1 MSEIDIRI
9 VPRVDGIYDIFYH
22 MDCVCDMW
30 WWSLWMWEYSGENCE
45 KKRECNTNTKL
56 TWEVIEISWAHWLVV
71 VFGCPLAP
79 ANDYTQFSKSL
90 FAESLH
96 SRRTC
101 RPDRSATFDPSQS
114 PIMIQIICQ
123 FAYVKVLNR
132 SKHEPNR
139 NSKNLP
145 DSLGFVVVQLPS
157 TPDTVLHPK
166 HLATERAIGAI
177 VVHRQKR
184 RAFATLERIAGKRWI
199 IFGQKQSEL

>member
-101 RPDRSATFDPSQS
+101 RPDRSATFDPSQR
-114 PIMIQIICQ
+114 PIFPQIIQVICQ
-123 FAYVKVLNR
+123 FSYVKVLNR
-132 SKHEPNR
+132 SKHEKHR
-139 NSKNLP
+139 KLSKNIYRIRWDLLWC
-145 DSLGFVVVQLPS
+145 SCHRRLTRYFTRNIWQL
-157 TPDTVLHPK
+157 K
-166 HLATERAIGAI
+166 E
-177 VVHRQKR
+177 Q
-184 RAFATLERIAGKRWI
+184 LERLWCIGR
-199 IFGQKQSEL
+199 SVEHLLR